1 MAIAWSLFGADTRVA
16 QSSPSRSTSKSLNV
30 CEIDAHERVAALV
43 IFDPDDFDAAIS
55 ELDARYL
62 AGEGAANSQTWS
74 AIARGYAAL
83 NRGEFPATTPDFEN
97 LDHRRAVPF
106 APGELI
112 EYMRAAWD
120 LGVHAKMYIDT
131 IHQLSDFG
139 AVVTHSAHGTSPEGA
154 DFEWREVNLL
164 TTDGERFSRC
174 ELFDEAD
181 LDAALAKFEQAS
193 PPARRLENAATR
205 VCERLSACFAAREW
219 DALAQILDDDVFTDD
234 RRRVV
239 GEGIR
244 PGRGAVIAEISAL
257 ADVGVKN
264 STSEFIATRGSH
276 LVLRRFHTSGRDQ
289 RPEQFHVEVLD
300 VIEINADE
308 RVAARVVFDPE
319 DIDAAFEE
327 LDARYLAGEASTYA
341 RTWSL
346 VAAAFAAINRHE
358 FPELTPDW
366 VNIDHRRGATF
377 ATGDMTAYLNDL
389 LDDTPDIN
397 VYSEAV
403 HRLSNLGAVITQVG
417 HGTSQQGFQA
427 EWREIGIFDVRRR
440 SAQPLR
446 IVRRGRPRYRA
457 REIRQLSRPAPQLEN
472 AASQAY
478 RALPRMLRGARLG
491 RHERGTGR
499 RRFPRRSP
507 TDGGRGISSGP
518 QMQ

>member
-1 MAIAWSLFGADTRVA
+1 MSG
-16 QSSPSRSTSKSLNV
+16 SRRWVT
-30 CEIDAHERVAALV
+30 
-43 IFDPDDFDAAIS
+43 FDPDDFDAAIS

-319 DIDAAFEE
+319 DIDAAFAE

-377 ATGDMTAYLNDL
+377 AAGDMTAYLNDL

-427 EWREIGIFDVRRR
+427 EWREIGIFAFDGDLL
-440 SAQPLR
+440 S
-446 IVRRGRPRYRA
+446 RYELFDA
-457 REIRQLSRPAPQLEN
+457 ADLVTALAKFDELSRPSPQLEN

-478 RALPRMLRGARLG
+478 GSASGCASRPAT
-491 RHERGTGR
+491 GTL
-499 RRFPRRSP
+499 
-507 TDGGRGISSGP
+507 
-518 QMQ
+518 